1 MRVAKIGGT
10 VIGFALLPYR
20 SLSKYLVNDWRHNQY
35 GAMMLDT
42 RFQHLDLLMPE
53 EAQSDTLVMSLID
66 QALALPLRDREA
78 YLRMVCA
85 DNSKLFGEVWSYV
98 QWERR
103 MDGFL
108 LDPLVSTE
116 SPRLPFQPGELLDAR
131 FRIVRDV
138 AEGGMGVVY
147 EALDEKLGRRIA
159 IKCGKPA
166 FCRRLPAEV
175 LNATE
180 ISHPNV
186 CKIFEIHTVST
197 SQGEIDFFTM
207 EFLEGETLA
216 KRLDRE
222 LIPEAES
229 CMIARQLCA
238 GLAEAHRNHVIH
250 GDLKS
255 NNIILS
261 TQADGSVRA
270 VITDFGLA
278 RRSDISQS
286 STQSEAMGGTPGYMA
301 PELWRG
307 EQATVASDVYA
318 LGVILYELAGGRRP
332 HEMEVSWPVRYSRKA
347 LPVHPNWHRMLS
359 RCLDPDPTHRF
370 RSANEVLEA
379 LAPRRSRRAFLIAAA
394 AVILAAGTDVL
405 MYQTTTV
412 PSKSGRLAVLP
423 FVNAGGRPES
433 EYLSNGLSE
442 DLINRLTQ
450 MSALKV
456 IARGSSFKFK
466 GDRVNIQKAGRELG
480 AEVLVTG
487 RIAEKN
493 GQVRISTELVNST
506 DGTQIWGAQYTCTIS
521 DLART
526 QSEMAREIAERISS
540 RFTQT
545 DRLKLAKAAKV
556 NPEAYDLLLRA
567 RYQIGLY
574 TPESKQRAIT
584 YFERAL
590 AIDPEFAQAN
600 AELAF
605 AYRLLSSS
613 GILSATD
620 AIPKAEAAAR
630 KALAIDNQL
639 AEAHAALAGIK
650 RDQWDWAGAEQE
662 YRRALQLNPN
672 LELTGFAL
680 ANYLSVTGRANE
692 ALTEIQRVIETD
704 PIGVPAAIAAAAVD
718 YNLRRYDHALVGLKR
733 AVELDPS
740 RPSPWTWI
748 GIVNGGRGNY
758 EEAIPAYEKAMVL
771 GDHTAATR
779 CYYAYALARSGRR
792 GRAIQLLQEMKQTTE
807 FVPLSTLAILYL
819 GLNQKERALELL
831 TAAYVSRDPLLQ
843 YINVESHFE
852 TLKTDERFRKL
863 VQKIGLPQ

>member
-1 MRVAKIGGT
+1 
-10 VIGFALLPYR
+10 
-20 SLSKYLVNDWRHNQY
+20 
-35 GAMMLDT
+35 
-42 RFQHLDLLMPE
+42 MPE

-66 QALALPLRDREA
+66 RALALPLLEREA
-78 YLRMVCA
+78 YLRIVCA
-85 DNSKLFGEVWSYV
+85 DNAKLFGEVWSYV
-98 QWERR
+98 QWEQR
-103 MDGFL
+103 MNGFL

-116 SPRLPFQPGELLDAR
+116 SPRPPFQPGELLDAR
-131 FRIVRDV
+131 FRIVREV
-138 AEGGMGVVY
+138 AQGGMGVVY
-147 EALDEKLGRRIA
+147 EALDEKLRPRIA
-159 IKCGKPA
+159 IKCGKPT

-175 LNATE
+175 RNATE

-197 SQGEIDFFTM
+197 LQGEIDFFTM
-207 EFLEGETLA
+207 EFLEGETLT
-216 KRLDRE
+216 KRLGRE
-222 LIPEAES
+222 LIPKAES
-229 CMIARQLCA
+229 RTIARQLCA

-261 TQADGSVRA
+261 TQADGTVRA

-278 RRSDISQS
+278 RRSDISQP
-286 STQSEAMGGTPGYMA
+286 TMQSGGMGGTPGYMA

-332 HEMEVSWPVRYSRKA
+332 PEIEVSRPVRYSRKA
-347 LPVHPNWHRMLS
+347 LPVHPNWHRILS

-370 RSANEVLEA
+370 QSANEVLQA
-379 LAPRRSRRAFLIAAA
+379 LAPPRSRRAFLIAAT

-405 MYQTTTV
+405 MYQTIPV
-412 PSKSGRLAVLP
+412 PPKSGRLAVLP
-423 FVNAGGRPES
+423 FVNASGRPES

-442 DLINRLTQ
+442 DLINSLAQ
-450 MSALKV
+450 MSELKV

-466 GDRVNIQKAGRELG
+466 GDRVNVQKAGSELG

-487 RIAEKN
+487 RIAEN
-493 GQVRISTELVNST
+493 HGELRISTELVNST
-506 DGTQIWGAQYTCTIS
+506 DGTQIWGAQYTCATS
-521 DLART
+521 DLVRT

-540 RFTQT
+540 KFTQT

-584 YFERAL
+584 YYERAL
-590 AIDPEFAQAN
+590 AIDPEFALAN

-620 AIPKAEAAAR
+620 ALPKAEAAAR
-630 KALAIDNQL
+630 KALAVDNQL

-650 RDQWDWAGAEQE
+650 RDQWDWVGAEQE

-672 LELTGFAL
+672 LELAHFGL
-680 ANYLSVTGRANE
+680 ANYLSVTGRARE
-692 ALTEIQRVIETD
+692 ALTEIERVIESD
-704 PIGVPAAIAAAAVD
+704 PIGAPAAITAAAVD
-718 YNLRRYDHALVGLKR
+718 YNLHRYDHALAGLKR

-748 GIVNGGRGNY
+748 GIVNGGSGNY
-758 EEAIPAYEKAMVL
+758 EEAIPAYEKAMAL

-792 GRAIQLLQEMKQTTE
+792 SRAIQVLDEMKQTTE

-819 GLNQKERALELL
+819 GLDRKERALQLL
-831 TAAYVSRDPLLQ
+831 TAAYASRDPLLQ
-843 YINVESHFE
+843 YINVESHFDI
-852 TLKTDERFRKL
+852 LKTDERFRKL